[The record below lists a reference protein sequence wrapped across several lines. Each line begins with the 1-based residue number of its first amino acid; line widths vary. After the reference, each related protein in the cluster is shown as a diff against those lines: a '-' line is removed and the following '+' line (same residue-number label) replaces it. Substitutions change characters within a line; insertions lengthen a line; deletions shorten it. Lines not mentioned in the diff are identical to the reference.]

1 MSIFD
6 QNHATRKKSPPDV
19 LRRVV
24 TALALIPFLFG
35 LLQGGII
42 AGGICL
48 IIGIVM
54 AYEAV
59 TISTPSI
66 AHPFGFAQFVM
77 VMAPAVLVLISDN
90 IQNLPPPA
98 YVLGMVVVGLTF
110 TAKKNSAKLLLAFLA
125 LCLFSLVS
133 LLMHE
138 DGLNWLLLTIACVVA
153 ADSAAYFGG
162 RRIGGPRLIAIV
174 SPSKTWSG
182 AICGIVAGG
191 IAGYLA
197 GIVFGFHGGIA
208 ALAGLCIADLSIGGD
223 LLESWFKRSHDVKDS
238 GRILPGHGGFLDR
251 FDGYLLVIPALYLLL
266 AHGFGIVGVGYGG

>member
-1 MSIFD
+1 MSPSY
-6 QNHATRKKSPPDV
+6 QNRATNNNPTSDI
-19 LRRVV
+19 RRRAV

-35 LLQGGII
+35 LLQGGMI
-42 AGGICL
+42 AGGVCI
-48 IIGIVM
+48 IIGVVM
-54 AYEAV
+54 AYESV
-59 TISTPSI
+59 TISTRSI
-66 AHPFGFAQFVM
+66 THPFSFAQFVM
-77 VMAPAVLVLISDN
+77 VMTPAVLVIIPNN

-98 YVLGMVVVGLTF
+98 YVLGMVVVGLAF
-110 TAKKNSAKLLLAFLA
+110 TAKKISAKLLLAFLA

-138 DGLNWLLLTIACVVA
+138 DGLKWLLLTIACVVA

-162 RRIGGPRLIAIV
+162 RRFGGPRLIPIV

-191 IAGYLA
+191 IAGYFA
-197 GIVFGFHGGIA
+197 GILFGFHGGIA